1 VGGLEIV
8 VRSDLVYYNCTRW
21 LLHQFGAIFD
31 SSYLHFDIIRGIIGL
46 E

>member
-1 VGGLEIV
+1 MAGLEII
-8 VRSDLVYYNCTRW
+8 VRSDLVYYNRSRW
-21 LLHQFGAIFD
+21 LSHQFVAIFD